1 MQQKLQ
7 KQLLHMRMANNQDAC
22 NKLNKLQKKAVVT
35 KDINVF
41 TCSIGQKATQAKYYV
56 QDLNQI
62 VPIVEQLINAAK
74 KYKAL
79 EGPGVFKSN
88 KGNKR
93 LNSLANLASNFKGVK
108 DIQNEVDDG
117 KRQAKGGNFLQ
128 GYFKSRGNQASIG
141 QRHRNHQSMLA
152 LRNFGNVNN

>member
-1 MQQKLQ
+1 
-7 KQLLHMRMANNQDAC
+7 MANNQDAC

-79 EGPGVFKSN
+79 EGPGVFKYN

-93 LNSLANLASNFKGVK
+93 LNSLANLAHKTTNFKAVK
-108 DIQNEVDDG
+108 DIQNDVDDAQPSSW
-117 KRQAKGGNFLQ
+117 RQAKGGNFIQ
-128 GYFKSRGNQASIG
+128 G
-141 QRHRNHQSMLA
+141 HQPS
-152 LRNFGNVNN
+152 